1 MDIDI
6 ARQIALRIIDDVK
19 PAVSRIEIAG
29 SIRREKP
36 QVKDI
41 ELVALVSDYDLLFS
55 KIRNHGKFIKPGAK
69 EIIDYEP
76 VAGAKYLRV
85 LLNEGVKMDFFIAT
99 KENWGPIFCM
109 RTGSGVGPDG
119 SSYTAF
125 IPHMFRRWKKVSN
138 GGMMVGGIPTRP
150 DGTQVPCYEEEDFFN
165 LLRIEYVHPRDRS
178 SYKAIKPKLMN
189 V

>member
-1 MDIDI
+1 MKLEEAKNI
-6 ARQIALRIIDDVK
+6 ANRIINDVR

-29 SIRREKP
+29 SCRREKES
-36 QVKDI
+36 VKDI

-55 KIRNHGKFIKPGAK
+55 KIRNHGKFIKPGSH

-76 VAGAKYLRV
+76 VHGAKYLRV
-85 LLNEGVKMDFFIAT
+85 LLNEGIKLDFFIASP
-99 KENWGPIFCM
+99 KNWGVIYCM

-125 IPHMFRRWKKVSN
+125 IPHMFRRWKKISN

-150 DGTQVPCYEEEDFFN
+150 DGTGVPCHEEEDFFN
-165 LLRIEYVHPRDRS
+165 LLRVEWVHPRDRTS
-178 SYKAIKPKLMN
+178 FKAIKPRL
-189 V
+189 